1 MKSVK
6 YDGHEVEYSHEA
18 VHSWSVQRRIARGG
32 SDAFDAIDA
41 ILGGRA
47 DEVAEELGGSMEAMS
62 ALMDA
67 IAEAEGADAK
77 N

>member
-1 MKSVK
+1 MKTLK
-6 YDGHEVEYSHEA
+6 FRDHEIEYSAEA
-18 VHSWSVQRRIARGG
+18 VRGWSVQRRIARGG

-41 ILGGRA
+41 ILGGKA
-47 DEVAEELGGSMEAMS
+47 DDVAELIGGSMDDMGE
-62 ALMDA
+62 LMQA

>member
-6 YDGHEVEYSHEA
+6 FHDHEIEYSSEA
-18 VHSWSVQRRIARGG
+18 VHGWSVQRRIARGG
-32 SDAFDAIDA
+32 SDAFDAIDV
-41 ILGGRA
+41 ILGGKA
-47 DEVAEELGGSMEAMS
+47 DEVADMLGGSMEVMGE
-62 ALMDA
+62 LVTA

>member
-6 YDGHEVEYSHEA
+6 FEGHEIEYSSTA

-32 SDAFDAIDA
+32 SDGFDAVDA
-41 ILGGRA
+41 ILGGKA
-47 DEVAEELGGSMEAMS
+47 DEVAELIGGSIEDIARLMEAIS
-62 ALMDA
+62 
-67 IAEAEGADAK
+67 EAEGADAK